1 MGARKARRHKA
12 VQSGLQALI
21 IVHLSSLDSYT
32 AQAGRD
38 KGEDLGW
45 ALTEAILGH
54 KGPVVI
60 VDQGWETGYRESR
73 PREALLE
80 AIKKR
85 PDIVWLEFDE
95 ALSDWEPFLEQL
107 ARALMELR
115 VTSAVVGGIWYNP
128 SLKSGCVSHVYRYLR
143 AIMPTKVDRG
153 IVGCESEV
161 D

>member
-1 MGARKARRHKA
+1 MRPRKVKRP
-12 VQSGLQALI
+12 VQSGFQALV

-32 AQAGRD
+32 AQVGRD

-45 ALTEAILGH
+45 ALTEAILDH

-85 PDIVWLEFDE
+85 LDITWLEFDE
-95 ALSDWEPFLEQL
+95 ALSDWEPFLKKL
-107 ARALMELR
+107 ARTLTELG
-115 VTSAVVGGIWYNP
+115 VASAVVGGIWYHP
-128 SLKSGCVSHVYRYLR
+128 SLKSGCVSHVYRHLM
-143 AIMPTKVDRG
+143 ALMPTKVDKG
-153 IVGCESEV
+153 IVGCESEL